1 MENII
6 NILNQYHCPKWDDL
20 PDFDLYMDQV
30 LFYINTHLQDLY
42 FDLSPDDKIIT
53 SNMVNNYVKNSIVKP
68 PIRKH
73 YKQYHLAFLIV
84 VCILKRCYSLS
95 EISSLIEIALV
106 DRTID
111 EAYDSFSSCFD
122 HYLHE
127 VMEHKKIIT
136 EYAIENPDDKQILM
150 MNVTKTIVYKI
161 YSEMEIFNAPNKYLE
176 Q

>member
-1 MENII
+1 MENNI

-73 YKQYHLAFLIV
+73 
-84 VCILKRCYSLS
+84 
-95 EISSLIEIALV
+95 
-106 DRTID
+106 
-111 EAYDSFSSCFD
+111 
-122 HYLHE
+122 
-127 VMEHKKIIT
+127 
-136 EYAIENPDDKQILM
+136 
-150 MNVTKTIVYKI
+150 
-161 YSEMEIFNAPNKYLE
+161 
-176 Q
+176 